1 MRVYEGIF
9 FKEHGTDFN
18 NGLFKFMKNKETLY
32 VHVVEDY
39 VKEFKNVDNL

>member
-9 FKEHGTDFN
+9 LKNIGTDFN

-32 VHVVEDY
+32 VQVVRGLCEGI
-39 VKEFKNVDNL
+39 